1 MRPLVGGFAASWRLG
16 VVVGVYAIHL
26 ALALGFA
33 WPVTRL
39 LADAALVH
47 PRGDLVLFE
56 PGATYLVEAFRLE
69 RASLTSVAEGSV
81 LAVLATSYLG
91 LLPLAALLHALAQAG
106 RVTFA
111 SLVAAAGRFFGTFSL
126 LLGLALVSTALLAF
140 VPLTVGSLLDDKLK
154 LVFGDRN
161 HDIAR
166 TSFRVVALLAAAL
179 VAVVHDLA
187 RAASVARELRA
198 LDAVRLAVQVFR
210 AFPWRALGA
219 WGLRGTAGIALVV
232 VVAWVTTR
240 IGVHTGLRFGVVT
253 VIHQAVVLSL
263 VLLRARWLAS
273 ALKLIAGVIGAK
285 E

>member
-1 MRPLVGGFAASWRLG
+1 MRPLVTSVAASSRPG
-16 VVVGVYAIHL
+16 VVMGVYAIHL
-26 ALALGFA
+26 ALAVGFA

-39 LADAALVH
+39 VADAALAH

-81 LAVLATSYLG
+81 LAVLVTSYLG
-91 LLPLAALLHALAQAG
+91 LLPLAALIHALAQTG

-126 LLGLALVSTALLAF
+126 LLGLALVSTALLGF
-140 VPLTVGSLLDDKLK
+140 LPLTVGSLLDDKLK
-154 LVFGDRN
+154 LVFDDRN

-166 TSFRVVALLAAAL
+166 TSFRAIALLAAAL

-187 RAASVARELRA
+187 RAASVARDLRA
-198 LDAVRLAVQVFR
+198 LDAVRLAVQAFR
-210 AFPWRALGA
+210 AAPWRALGA
-219 WGLRGTAGIALVV
+219 WGLRGTAGIVLVI

-240 IGVHTGLRFGVVT
+240 IGVETGVRFGVVI
-253 VIHQAVVLSL
+253 VLHQAVVLSL
-263 VLLRARWLAS
+263 VLLRSRWLAS
-273 ALKLIAGVIGAK
+273 ALRLVAAVANVD
-285 E
+285 